1 MLPICVILVYEF
13 IVRRSV
19 TATSKT
25 CTLNF
30 FYFRVS
36 TRKLTYKRTHVIAKL
51 KTVKEV
57 VKVSPHLKAIK
68 ENKADKEEMLE
79 DQVK

>member
-1 MLPICVILVYEF
+1 MVPVCVIFVCMF
-13 IVRRSV
+13 IGHRSV
-19 TATSKT
+19 TAASKT

-36 TRKLTYKRTHVIAKL
+36 SRKLTYKRMRVIAKL

-68 ENKADKEEMLE
+68 EKPADKEEMPE